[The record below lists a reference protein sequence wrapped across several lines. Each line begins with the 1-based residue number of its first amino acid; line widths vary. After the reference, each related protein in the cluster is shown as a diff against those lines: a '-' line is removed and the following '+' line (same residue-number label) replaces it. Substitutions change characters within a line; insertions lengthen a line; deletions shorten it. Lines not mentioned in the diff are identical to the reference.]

1 MQATLVYWED
11 GGWMVGKIKEI
22 PGVFSQGE
30 TLDELLE
37 NISDAY
43 RLMIEDE
50 AAEVRADH
58 REMVVAL

>member
-11 GGWMVGKIKEI
+11 DGWMVGKIKEI

-43 RLMIEDE
+43 RLMMEDE
-50 AAEVRADH
+50 ATEVRADH

>member
-11 GGWMVGKIKEI
+11 DGWLVGKIKEI

-30 TLDELLE
+30 TLDELTE
-37 NISDAY
+37 NIRDAY
-43 RLMIEDE
+43 LLMMEDE
-50 AAEVRADH
+50 AVEVRVDQ

>member
-11 GGWMVGKIKEI
+11 DGWLVGKIKEI

-30 TLDELLE
+30 TLDELTE
-37 NISDAY
+37 NIRDAY
-43 RLMIEDE
+43 LLMMEDD
-50 AAEVRADH
+50 AVEVRVDQ